1 MNPNALAEALAVVS
15 TIDPQ
20 TVANSAKVG
29 DYVDMSKY
37 QKVIFYFL
45 LGDMAAETI
54 DCGVYEATDS
64 GGTGA
69 QALKAATQLAAHAS
83 NNDNKQIV
91 IEVNAANL
99 SSGFTHVAPRMV
111 TGNTTGGAASA
122 IGLAA
127 VNRYDP
133 ANAGDLATVVEI
145 ARK

>member
-20 TVANSAKVG
+20 TVANTEKVG

-37 QKVIFYFL
+37 QKVIFVFS

-54 DCGVYEATDS
+54 DCRVQEATDS

-99 SSGFTHVAPRMV
+99 SDGFKFVAPRMI
-111 TGNTTGGAASA
+111 TGAGTGGPASCV
-122 IGLAA
+122 GLAA

-145 ARK
+145 LRK